1 MQYNILPDTL
11 IKVSK
16 ICLGTMTWGEQNTEA
31 EGHEQLNYAIN
42 ERGINFLDTAEMY
55 SVPAKASTQ
64 GSTEKIIGTWLNKR
78 NKRDDLII
86 ASKVC
91 GPSAGLP
98 HIGTGRKFNRENMT
112 TALHKS
118 LERLQTDYIDIY
130 QLHWP
135 ERPTNYFGALGY
147 HHTSDDA
154 VTDFVETLTVLDDF
168 IKQGKI
174 RYIGISNETP
184 WGTMQYLRIVENHN
198 LPKIITIQNPYNLVN
213 RTYEIGLSEIGIRE
227 NVGLLAYSPLAG
239 GLLSEKYLQ
248 GNRPDGARFTLW
260 PNYFTRYAHPNT
272 MKAVEKYAALAKEH
286 GLSLAQMS
294 LAFINSRDF
303 LTANIIGATTMLQ
316 LKENIDAVDVVLSE
330 EVIKEIQ
337 KIHTEFPNPAP

>member
-1 MQYNILPDTL
+1 MEYNILPDTN

-31 EGHEQLNYAIN
+31 EGHEQLDYATN
-42 ERGINFLDTAEMY
+42 EKGINFIDTAEMY
-55 SVPAKASTQ
+55 SVPAKAATQ
-64 GSTEKIIGTWLNKR
+64 GSTERIIGTWLKKR

-86 ASKVC
+86 ASKVA

-98 HIGTGRKFNRENMT
+98 HIGIGRKFNKENIT
-112 TALHKS
+112 NALHNS
-118 LERLQTDYIDIY
+118 LQRLQTDYIDLY

-135 ERPTNYFGALGY
+135 ERPTNYFGVLGY

-154 VTDFVETLTVLDDF
+154 VTDFVETLTVLNDF
-168 IKQGKI
+168 VKQRKI

-184 WGTMQYLRIVENHN
+184 WGTMQYLRIAEKHQ

-239 GLLSEKYLQ
+239 GLLSDKYLQ

-272 MKAVEKYAALAKEH
+272 MKAVEKYAVLAKEH

-303 LTANIIGATTMLQ
+303 LTANIIGATTMKQ
-316 LKENIDAVDVVLSE
+316 LKENIDAVDIVLSE

-337 KIHTEFPNPAP
+337 KIHLEFPNPAP